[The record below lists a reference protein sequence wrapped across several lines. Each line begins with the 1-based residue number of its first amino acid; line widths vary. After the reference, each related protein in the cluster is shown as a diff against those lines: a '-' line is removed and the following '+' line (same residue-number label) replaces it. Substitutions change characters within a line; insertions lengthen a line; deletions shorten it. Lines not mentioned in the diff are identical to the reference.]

1 MEQFMPPFLGA
12 AFAWNSVHALE
23 LAGTVCLL
31 VLASLA
37 WVFLLKRQA
46 RRHALLM
53 QSQLARERILAELGR
68 KLATAETVE
77 EAARTIAEATREL
90 FGWDAFYLNLYS
102 ADHDR
107 MEPVINIDTI
117 DGRRVDVPSGYTA
130 GKPTP
135 MARQIVEHG
144 AKLLLRGKPPA
155 ESNPALAPFGDRARQ
170 SASLMFVPIRDSS
183 RIIGILSAQSYKP
196 RFYDEATLSSLQAVA
211 DHCGGALERI
221 RTRQALQRA
230 HDELESR
237 VAERTTELTEAN
249 ARLRKLEEELRII
262 FDSVPAAISYK
273 NNHNRILRVNKLRAE
288 LIGLPPSEIEGRTV
302 FELSPR
308 FADQYFREDLEIIR
322 SGQPKLGFIQ
332 LLQRANG
339 ELRWLQTD
347 KIPYRDAEGNVEG
360 VIVFSLDIT
369 ERRKL
374 EEGLLKSREEL
385 ERRIKERTAQLS
397 DAVGSLEKEI
407 AERRQAESRARS
419 LSRLGQQLSAA
430 NSSVAAAQAV
440 LDAADELLGWDAA
453 YLQLYTPDYRYTVPI
468 LLFDVM
474 EGKRTQ
480 FFGIYREV
488 TPRDKRII
496 EYGAE
501 WVQGPVSSSQPAFVS
516 FGVRSRPTASRL
528 FAPIRSTAK
537 VIGCISVQS
546 YTDQAYKQ
554 EDLAVLQT
562 LADFCSATLERIQ
575 AQESLRKSEERFSKA
590 FLSSPMPMWLST
602 LEQGTLLDI
611 NESMLHL
618 SGFKREEM
626 LGRTSLELGIWHEP
640 EERMRML
647 QQLHE
652 SKSVRDFSCRLRA
665 KDGALRDVLLS
676 VERLDF
682 ASEAVILVIV
692 HDMTERL
699 NLEAQLRHAQKMEAI
714 GQLAAGLAHD
724 FNNILTIIKG
734 HAGMLLTAPEL
745 PEDMRSSLTQIT
757 GAASQAATL
766 TTQLLT
772 FSRKQ
777 VMQLHYL
784 DLNEVVRGATQMLRR
799 LLGETIT
806 LQLECGPTALP
817 IHADA
822 GMIEQIIVNLALN
835 ARDAMPQGGRLTV
848 KTAIVEIDSA
858 YAPHRPDARSGAFAS
873 LIVADTGTGMDKGTL
888 DRIFEPFFTTKEV
901 GKGTGLGLATTYAI
915 VKHHQG
921 WIEVASNL
929 GAGSAFKTF
938 LPLCPAPAPSQ
949 DVARPAKA
957 SLGGNETIL
966 VVEDEASL
974 RELVCT
980 LLRHYGYR
988 VLQASHGKEALE
1000 VWKVKCSEIDLLLTD
1015 MMMPEGISGWELAE
1029 KLKVERPGLKVIY
1042 TSGYSVDLLGRN
1054 GEFGQGIHF
1063 LAKPYPPH
1071 VLAKTVRDCLDE

>member
-1 MEQFMPPFLGA
+1 MPPFFGDLFVWSSA
-12 AFAWNSVHALE
+12 HAIE
-23 LAGTVCLL
+23 LAGAVCLF

-37 WVFLLKRQA
+37 WVLLLKRQA
-46 RRHALLM
+46 ARHALLM

-68 KLATAETVE
+68 QLATAPTVE
-77 EAARTIAEATREL
+77 AAARTIAEAAREL

-144 AKLLLRGKPPA
+144 AKLLLRGKSSA
-155 ESNPALAPFGDRARQ
+155 ENNPSLAPFGDKLRQ

-183 RIIGILSAQSYKP
+183 RIIGILSVQSYTP
-196 RFYDEATLSSLQAVA
+196 RFYDEARLKSLQAVA

-221 RTRQALQRA
+221 RTRQELQHA

-237 VAERTTELTEAN
+237 VTERTAELTEAN
-249 ARLRKLEEELRII
+249 RLLRKLEEESRII
-262 FDSVPAAISYK
+262 FDSVPAAITYK
-273 NNHNRILRVNKLRAE
+273 DKNNRILRVNKFRAE
-288 LIGLPPSEIEGRTV
+288 LIGLPASEIEGRTV

-347 KIPYRDAEGNVEG
+347 KIPYRDAEGNVAG

-374 EEGLLKSREEL
+374 EEGLLKAREEL

-397 DAVGSLEKEI
+397 EAVANQEREI

-419 LSRLGQQLSAA
+419 FSRLGQQLTAA
-430 NSSVAAAQAV
+430 NSSMAAAQAV
-440 LDAADELLGWDAA
+440 LDVADELLGWDAA

-468 LLFDVM
+468 LLFDVVD
-474 EGKRTQ
+474 GKRTQ
-480 FFGIYREV
+480 VFGIYRE
-488 TPRDKRII
+488 TSPRDKRII
-496 EYGAE
+496 EFGAE
-501 WVQGPVSSSQPAFVS
+501 WVQGPVSTSQPAFVS

-528 FAPIRSTAK
+528 FAPIRSGAK
-537 VIGCISVQS
+537 VIGSISVQS
-546 YTDQAYKQ
+546 YTDNAYQQ
-554 EDLAVLQT
+554 EDLGVLQT
-562 LADFCSATLERIQ
+562 LADFCSATLERLQ
-575 AQESLRKSEERFSKA
+575 AEESLRKSEERFSKA
-590 FLSSPMPMWLST
+590 FLSSPMPMSLST
-602 LEQGTLLDI
+602 LEQGVFADM
-611 NESMLHL
+611 NESFVRLF
-618 SGFKREEM
+618 GYKREEM
-626 LGRTSLELGIWHEP
+626 LGRTSLELGIWHDP
-640 EERMRML
+640 EERLRML
-647 QQLHE
+647 QQLQE
-652 SKSVRDFSCRLRA
+652 TKSVRDFSCRLRT
-665 KDGALRDVLLS
+665 KNGALRDALLS

-682 ASEAVILVIV
+682 AGDAVILIIV

-699 NLEAQLRHAQKMEAI
+699 NLEAQLRHAQKMEAV
-714 GQLAAGLAHD
+714 GQLAAGVAHD
-724 FNNILTIIKG
+724 FNNILTIIQG
-734 HAGMLLTAPEL
+734 HAGLLLASPEL
-745 PEDMRSSLTQIT
+745 PDNMGPSLTQIT

-766 TTQLLT
+766 TKQLLT

-784 DLNEVVRGATQMLRR
+784 DLNEVVSGATQMLHR

-806 LQLECGPTALP
+806 LQLECGAAPLP

-822 GMIEQIIVNLALN
+822 GMIEQIIVNLSLN
-835 ARDAMPQGGRLTV
+835 ARDAMPQGGRLKV
-848 KTAIVEIDSA
+848 KTETVEIDSA
-858 YAPHRPDARSGAFAS
+858 YAQQRPDASVGPFAC
-873 LIVADTGTGMDKGTL
+873 LTVADTGTGMDLATL
-888 DRIFEPFFTTKEV
+888 NRIFEPFFTTKEV
-901 GKGTGLGLATTYAI
+901 GKGTGLGLATAYAI

-921 WIEVASNL
+921 WIEVASQL
-929 GAGSAFKTF
+929 GGGSVFKTF
-938 LPLCPAPAPSQ
+938 LPLCPEPAPSQ

-957 SLGGNETIL
+957 SPGGNETIL

-988 VLQASHGKEALE
+988 VLEAGHGKEALE
-1000 VWKVKCSEIDLLLTD
+1000 VWRVKHSEIDLLLTD

-1029 KLKVERPGLKVIY
+1029 KLQAERPGLKVIY

-1054 GEFGQGIHF
+1054 GEFGQDIHF
-1063 LAKPYPPH
+1063 LPKPYQPH
-1071 VLAKTVRDCLDE
+1071 VLAKAVRDCLDG